1 MKNRRLRL
9 KPTQPGSFNQYRTD
23 RIKQKADILP
33 EKINR
38 AEKN

>member
-1 MKNRRLRL
+1 MKGRRQRL
-9 KPTQPGSFNQYRTD
+9 KPEQSGSVDQYRTD